1 MEQRILGNEIE
12 VSELGLG
19 CMGMS
24 DFYGD
29 RDENLS
35 IATIGK
41 ALECGVNFFDTADMY
56 GPFTNEILVGKALSP
71 YIKTDRNK
79 IVVATKFGI
88 ERDASGNRLG
98 INGKPEYVKRAC
110 EASLKRLGLDYI
122 DLYYQHRVD
131 PNTPIEET
139 VGAMSQLVDEGKVRY
154 LGLSEAGIQSIRKAD
169 AVHKITALQVE
180 WSLWTRDIEY
190 NDILSTTKQLSISI
204 VAYSPLGRGFLTN
217 SIRDIDSLA
226 KDDFRRYN
234 PRFQGDNFSRNI
246 LLADLLAAFAK
257 EKNATPAQIA
267 LAWLLH
273 REDNVVPIFG
283 TKKEKYLLENIAA
296 TNIDL
301 SADEMNSLNDLFP
314 FDAASGDRYED
325 MSAVNI

>member
-1 MEQRILGNEIE
+1 MERRILGNEIE

-41 ALECGVNFFDTADMY
+41 ALECGINFFDTADMY
-56 GPFTNEILVGKALSP
+56 GPFTNEILLGNALSP
-71 YIKTDRNK
+71 YLKTNRDQ
-79 IVVATKFGI
+79 IVIATKFGI
-88 ERDASGNRLG
+88 ERDTSGQRMG
-98 INGKPEYVKRAC
+98 INGKPEYVKKAC

-131 PNTPIEET
+131 PGTPIEET
-139 VGAMSQLVDEGKVRY
+139 VGAMSELVDEGKVKY

-169 AVHKITALQVE
+169 AIHKITALQVE

-190 NDILSTTKQLSISI
+190 NDILSTTKQLAISV

-234 PRFQGDNFSRNI
+234 PRFQGDNFSKNI
-246 LLADLLAAFAK
+246 ELADRLAVFAK

-273 REDNVVPIFG
+273 REHDVVPIFG
-283 TKKEKYLLENIAA
+283 TKKEKYLLENISAVDISL
-296 TNIDL
+296 TKDDL
-301 SADEMNSLNDLFP
+301 DMLNDLFP
-314 FDAASGDRYED
+314 FNAASGNRYED